1 MASATRKP
9 GMDWHLGPLHPLMTT
24 ATVRPRNEPLP
35 DGLSLYMEEMGRYEL
50 LTADQEVE
58 LAQTIEVGRD
68 AAATLEA
75 GEYKGHAEVTRLRRE
90 ARAGTKAKDRFVAS
104 NLRLV
109 VANARRFA
117 NANGLEMGDL
127 VQEGNLGLIRAVEKF
142 DWRKGFKFSTYATW
156 WIRQALQRAVAEK
169 SRVVRIP
176 VHLHETLGTIRTASS
191 NLRGIL
197 GREPSPLEI
206 AEETGVDI
214 VQVERALAV
223 ASEVSIE
230 QPVGEDGAELADF
243 IADAD
248 ADDIGLAAERED
260 VARELRSAIS
270 RLDDRERAILTA
282 RFGFTIDGIPRTLEE
297 IGAGLKLTPERIRQL
312 EKRALAKL
320 RHPAFGLN
328 EEDLT

>member
-1 MASATRKP
+1 MN
-9 GMDWHLGPLHPLMTT
+9 LGLVSFQPQMTVLT
-24 ATVRPRNEPLP
+24 TRPRSEPLP

-50 LTADQEVE
+50 LTADEEVE
-58 LAQTIEVGRD
+58 LAQTIEAGRD
-68 AAATLEA
+68 AAIRLEGSDYENPVEAA
-75 GEYKGHAEVTRLRRE
+75 GLRRDV
-90 ARAGTKAKDRFVAS
+90 RVGTAAKDRFVAS

-109 VANARRFA
+109 VANARRFSS
-117 NANGLEMGDL
+117 ANGLEMGDL

-176 VHLHETLGTIRTASS
+176 VHLHETLGTIRSASS
-191 NLRGIL
+191 TLRGIL

-206 AEETGVDI
+206 AEETGVDL

-223 ASEVSIE
+223 AGEISIE

-248 ADDIGLAAERED
+248 ADDIGLAAEREE
-260 VARELRSAIS
+260 VARELRSAVS
-270 RLDDRERAILTA
+270 RLDKRERTILTA
-282 RFGFTIDGIPRTLEE
+282 RFGFTADGIPRTLEE

>member
-1 MASATRKP
+1 
-9 GMDWHLGPLHPLMTT
+9 MTIT
-24 ATVRPRNEPLP
+24 AARSRTEPLP
-35 DGLSLYMEEMGRYEL
+35 DGLSLYMEEMGRYDL
-50 LTADQEVE
+50 LTADEEVE
-58 LAQTIEVGRD
+58 LAQEI
-68 AAATLEA
+68 EA
-75 GEYKGHAEVTRLRRE
+75 GRQAARRLDEGDHDGPKEVAELRR
-90 ARAGTKAKDRFVAS
+90 AVRSGTRAKDRFIAS

-176 VHLHETLGTIRTASS
+176 VHLHETLGTIRSAAGT
-191 NLRGIL
+191 LRGIL
-197 GREPSPLEI
+197 GREPTPVELS
-206 AEETGVDI
+206 EETGIDL

-243 IADAD
+243 IADGD
-248 ADDIGLAAERED
+248 ADDIGLQAERED

-270 RLDDRERAILTA
+270 RLDERERTILSA
-282 RFGFTIDGIPRTLEE
+282 RFGFGEDGIPRTLEE

-320 RHPAFGLN
+320 RHPAFGLR
-328 EEDLT
+328 EEDLV

>member
-1 MASATRKP
+1 
-9 GMDWHLGPLHPLMTT
+9 MTT
-24 ATVRPRNEPLP
+24 VTMRPRSEPLP
-35 DGLSLYMEEMGRYEL
+35 DGLTLYMEEMGRYDL
-50 LTADQEVE
+50 LTADEEVQ
-58 LAQTIEVGRD
+58 LAQAIEAGRD
-68 AAATLEA
+68 AAE
-75 GEYKGHAEVTRLRRE
+75 RLASRDYENQVDAIRLQRE
-90 ARAGTKAKDRFVAS
+90 ARAGTAAKDRFVAS

-176 VHLHETLGTIRTASS
+176 VHLHETLGTIRSASS
-191 NLRGIL
+191 TLRGIL

-206 AEETGVDI
+206 SEETGVDV

-248 ADDIGLAAERED
+248 ADDIGLAAEREE
-260 VARELRSAIS
+260 VARELRSAVS
-270 RLDDRERAILTA
+270 RLDERERKILTA
-282 RFGFTIDGIPRTLEE
+282 RFGFTTDGIPRTLEE

-328 EEDLT
+328 EADLL

>member
-1 MASATRKP
+1 MARKT
-9 GMDWHLGPLHPLMTT
+9 GNDAGPPVVSTTDMTIT
-24 ATVRPRNEPLP
+24 AARSRTEPLP
-35 DGLSLYMEEMGRYEL
+35 DGLSLYMEEMGRYDL
-50 LTADQEVE
+50 LTAHEEVE
-58 LAQTIEVGRD
+58 LAQEI
-68 AAATLEA
+68 EA
-75 GEYKGHAEVTRLRRE
+75 GRQAALRLDEGDHDGPKEAAELRR
-90 ARAGTKAKDRFVAS
+90 AVRTGTLAKDRFIAS

-176 VHLHETLGTIRTASS
+176 VHLHETLGTIRSAAGT
-191 NLRGIL
+191 LRGIL
-197 GREPSPLEI
+197 GREPTPVELS
-206 AEETGVDI
+206 EETGIDL

-223 ASEVSIE
+223 ASEVAIE

-243 IADAD
+243 IADGD
-248 ADDIGLAAERED
+248 ADDIGLQAERED

-270 RLDDRERAILTA
+270 RLDERERTILSA
-282 RFGFTIDGIPRTLEE
+282 RFGFSEDGIPRTLEE
-297 IGAGLKLTPERIRQL
+297 IGAVLKLTPERIRQL

-320 RHPAFGLN
+320 RHPAFGLR
-328 EEDLT
+328 EEDLV

>member
-1 MASATRKP
+1 MTVATI
-9 GMDWHLGPLHPLMTT
+9 
-24 ATVRPRNEPLP
+24 RPRSEPLP
-35 DGLSLYMEEMGRYEL
+35 DGLTLYMEEMGRYDL
-50 LTADQEVE
+50 LTADEEVQ
-58 LAQTIEVGRD
+58 LAQAI
-68 AAATLEA
+68 EA
-75 GEYKGHAEVTRLRRE
+75 GREAAVRLDTGDFKGQVESTRLHRE
-90 ARAGTKAKDRFVAS
+90 ARAGTAAKDRFVAS

-176 VHLHETLGTIRTASS
+176 VHLHETLGTIRSASS
-191 NLRGIL
+191 TLRGIL
-197 GREPSPLEI
+197 GREPSPMEI
-206 AEETGVDI
+206 SEETGVDL

-243 IADAD
+243 IADSD
-248 ADDIGLAAERED
+248 ADDIGLAAEREE

-270 RLDDRERAILTA
+270 RLDDRERKILTA
-282 RFGFTIDGIPRTLEE
+282 RFGFTNDGIPRTLEE

-320 RHPAFGLN
+320 RHPAFGLS
-328 EEDLT
+328 EADLT

>member
-1 MASATRKP
+1 METRFP
-9 GMDWHLGPLHPLMTT
+9 SFLPQMTT
-24 ATVRPRNEPLP
+24 ATVRPRSEPLP

-58 LAQTIEVGRD
+58 LAQTIEAGQ
-68 AAATLEA
+68 AAAERLEEGDLQGKVEA
-75 GEYKGHAEVTRLRRE
+75 IRLRRE
-90 ARAGTKAKDRFVAS
+90 VRTGTDAKDRFVAS

-176 VHLHETLGTIRTASS
+176 VHLHETLGTIRSASS
-191 NLRGIL
+191 TLRGIL
-197 GREPSPLEI
+197 GREPSPMEI
-206 AEETGVDI
+206 AEETGIDL

-223 ASEVSIE
+223 GSEISIE
-230 QPVGEDGAELADF
+230 QPIGEDGAELADF

-248 ADDIGLAAERED
+248 ADDIGLAAERAD

-270 RLDDRERAILTA
+270 MLDDRERAILTA
-282 RFGFTIDGIPRTLEE
+282 RFGFTPDGIPRTLEE
-297 IGAGLKLTPERIRQL
+297 IGGGLKLTPERIRQL

-320 RHPAFGLN
+320 RHPAFGLH

>member
-1 MASATRKP
+1 
-9 GMDWHLGPLHPLMTT
+9 MT
-24 ATVRPRNEPLP
+24 ARPRTEPLP
-35 DGLSLYMEEMGRYEL
+35 DGLTLYMEEMGRYDL
-50 LTADQEVE
+50 LTADEEVE
-58 LAQTIEVGRD
+58 LAQAI
-68 AAATLEA
+68 EA
-75 GEYKGHAEVTRLRRE
+75 GREAAERLESGDYDGKVDQTRLRRE
-90 ARAGTKAKDRFVAS
+90 ARLGRQAKDRFVAS

-176 VHLHETLGTIRTASS
+176 VHLHETLGTIRSASS
-191 NLRGIL
+191 TLRGIL
-197 GREPSPLEI
+197 GREPRPEEI
-206 AEETGVDI
+206 AEETGIDLA
-214 VQVERALAV
+214 QVERALAV
-223 ASEVSIE
+223 SSEVSIE

-248 ADDIGLAAERED
+248 ADDIGLAAERAD
-260 VARELRSAIS
+260 VARELRSAVS
-270 RLDDRERAILTA
+270 RLDERERYILTA
-282 RFGFTIDGIPRTLEE
+282 RFGFGEDGIPRTLEE
-297 IGAGLKLTPERIRQL
+297 IGGSLKLTPERIRQL

-320 RHPAFGLN
+320 RHPAFGLR
-328 EEDLT
+328 EEDLV